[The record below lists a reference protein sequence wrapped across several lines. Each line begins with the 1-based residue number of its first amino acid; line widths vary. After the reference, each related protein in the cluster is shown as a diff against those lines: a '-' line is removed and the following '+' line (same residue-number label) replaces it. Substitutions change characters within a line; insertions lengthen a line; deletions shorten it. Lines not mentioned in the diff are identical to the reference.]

1 MKWQVTGERPSRNG
15 TEIRKCKIC
24 ETEFNEFKSQ
34 PRKYCSIKCGKIGKS
49 KSISLRNLGEFREK
63 NLIVLAKNR
72 MIPYW
77 AGKKRPLETSM
88 KQSLSML
95 GLNKAENN
103 GNWKGG
109 HGNLRR
115 KIAFSTNYKWWRHSI
130 FVRDKYICCEC
141 HKVGGILHAHHIK
154 SVKSIIKKYQI
165 ITMEEANRCREL
177 WNINNGVTLCNKC
190 HLLKHPNVAVLRNTP
205 RHPYKNI
212 CPYPDK
218 TRKEQDGTREPA
230 ITEK

>member
-1 MKWQVTGERPSRNG
+1 MAVAPIPIKRNIKDKKVMKWQVTGERPSRNG

-103 GNWKGG
+103 GNWKG
-109 HGNLRR
+109 
-115 KIAFSTNYKWWRHSI
+115 
-130 FVRDKYICCEC
+130 D
-141 HKVGGILHAHHIK
+141 KVGMVALHDWVKRHLGYPDTCEYCGK
-154 SVKSIIKKYQI
+154 SGLSGNDIHWANKS
-165 ITMEEANRCREL
+165 REYKRDL
-177 WNINNGVTLCNKC
+177 DDWVRLCVYC
-190 HLLKHPNVAVLRNTP
+190 HLKYDDSAFKKGLASIEHRQGCSCFRCIGRRNRDMP
-205 RHPYKNI
+205 AMSKR
-212 CPYPDK
+212 
-218 TRKEQDGTREPA
+218 TRYS
-230 ITEK
+230 